1 VSRYRSYGKLDDP
14 FTSEGD
20 TFFLRMNAR
29 LRPNQLKP
37 GEVALSK
44 NGRMN
49 KDGTWQTRKGLSTL
63 FGSITS
69 GENAIRLPYRITTAQ
84 RLGGVVTATLNA
96 TPSLSFVPG
105 DDITIADLGFTTDS
119 PNGTFP
125 LESVN
130 FTTNQITYISS
141 SFVKH
146 NGVFYKCL
154 QDNTSSSSNEPGTT
168 GGSSFWSTSTNAS
181 NASAWSASS
190 VSYNGPGVDET
201 LPVTVD
207 TPASPS
213 GNPSVASTGTSIS
226 TTLKFQGGDPNDSD
240 NYSFTLNDNGVNEVF
255 GSAVFSDATSNN
267 DDYIFTATDTTCII
281 LRLKDSALFKC
292 RYEAGGESVDGPV
305 QMTQGLG
312 KMYIFRTNQT
322 TLEASPAVQRVGVT
336 SASQS
341 GQTITVNA
349 TAHGRSVNDYVTLT
363 GLGAYTN
370 DPNDCYQV
378 VTESTNSFTV
388 TMATS
393 QTATFNVSGAQV
405 EYFSDFSKVANGT
418 YTAPLY
424 LTDTTTVAQDGVVTM
439 DINSHGLS
447 AGDDLTIQSGTSPFD
462 LFANQK
468 VRVTGAPT
476 VNQFTFNLDV
486 ANVSLGDSKT
496 LTVNKPL
503 AVGKGYIHQPAAPWG
518 IVHERRLWMP
528 YWYTSATTP
537 ADREIRDEI
546 VASDI
551 MDFDTVDVI
560 GNQFRPSAGQ
570 SDYLVQLT
578 PFTKDSL
585 VVFNRK
591 SIHLMSG
598 ISGSLADVSTNV
610 VTTEI
615 GCSARKSVVQVANQ
629 IMFLSDQGI
638 YSVEFLDAYNLRGTG
653 TPISE
658 TIQPFIERINQDYVH
673 LSCGVYF
680 DNKYWIA
687 LPLNSESGALAS
699 KLNTIIVYSFL
710 NGGFESIDTVNST
723 EFAIRELIVG
733 KEGSQNA
740 LYLTTEE
747 GGVHKVDGFEGGD
760 VVSMTAGQAIPA
772 TIPIVS
778 QVTTRQYDAESLDR
792 KKFSRAE
799 FHIKS
804 GSETVTDGDITFI
817 TEDPDS
823 TSSATSISSLIGSTL
838 PANEDSSLRM
848 RVNKRGFGIQADF
861 KPNTGRPFLR
871 AVKVDA
877 QITDRAT
884 TSIS

>member
-1 VSRYRSYGKLDDP
+1 MSRYRSYGKLDDP
-14 FTSEGD
+14 FTTEGD

-69 GENAIRLPYRITTAQ
+69 GLNAIRLPFIIASAQ
-84 RLGGVVTATLNA
+84 RQSNVVTLVLNA
-96 TPSLSFVPG
+96 TPSLSFIPG
-105 DDITIADLGFTTDS
+105 ESFHIDDLDASVD
-119 PNGTFP
+119 GTQT
-125 LESVN
+125 LSTVN
-130 FTTNQITYISS
+130 FTTKTLTFANSGSNAVFI
-141 SFVKH
+141 VK
-146 NGVFYKCL
+146 GEDVG
-154 QDNTSSSSNEPGTT
+154 NTS
-168 GGSSFWSTSTNAS
+168 
-181 NASAWSASS
+181 
-190 VSYNGPGVDET
+190 VV
-201 LPVTVD
+201 
-207 TPASPS
+207 
-213 GNPSVASTGTSIS
+213 STGTAIG
-226 TTLKFQGGDPNDSD
+226 TTLN
-240 NYSFTLNDNGVNEVF
+240 FTLNDNGVNQVF

-312 KMYIFRTNQT
+312 KMFIFRTNQT
-322 TLEASPAVQRVGVT
+322 TLEATPAVQRVGIT
-336 SASQS
+336 SATQS
-341 GQTITVNA
+341 GQTITVNTS
-349 TAHGRSVNDYVTLT
+349 TAHGRSVNDYITLT

-370 DPNDCYQV
+370 DPNGCYQV

-393 QTATFNVSGAQV
+393 QTATFNVSGARV
-405 EYFSDFSKVANGT
+405 EYFLDFSKVANGD
-418 YTAPLY
+418 YTAPVY

-439 DINSHGLS
+439 DVTSHGLS
-447 AGDDLTIQSGTSPFD
+447 AGDELTIQSGTAPFD
-462 LFANQK
+462 TFANQK

-476 VNQFTFNLDV
+476 VNQFTFNLEVENV
-486 ANVSLGDSKT
+486 ASSDSKT

-503 AVGKGYIHQPAAPWG
+503 AVGKGFIHQPAAPWG
-518 IVHERRLWMP
+518 IVHERRLWLP

-537 ADREIRDEI
+537 TDRGIRDEI

-551 MDFDTVDVI
+551 MDFDTIDVI

-591 SIHLMSG
+591 SIHLMTG

-638 YSVEFLDAYNLRGTG
+638 YSVEFLDEYNLRGTG

-658 TIQPFIERINQDYVH
+658 TIQPFIDRINQDYVH
-673 LSCGVYF
+673 LSSAVYF

-687 LPLNSESGALAS
+687 LPLDTVAGAGNAS

-710 NGGFESIDTVNST
+710 NGGFESIDTVNSE

-760 VVSMTAGQAIPA
+760 VVSMTAGQALA
-772 TIPIVS
+772 ETIPIVS
-778 QVTTRQYDAESLDR
+778 QVTTRQYDADSLDR

-817 TEDPDS
+817 SEDPDS
-823 TSSATSISSLIGSTL
+823 TSTATSISTLIGSTL
-838 PANEDSSLRM
+838 PADEDSSLRL
-848 RVNKRGFGIQADF
+848 RVNKQGFGIQADF
-861 KPNTGRPFLR
+861 KPSSGRPFLR
-871 AVKVDA
+871 AVRVDA
-877 QITDRAT
+877 QITDRST

>member
-1 VSRYRSYGKLDDP
+1 MSRYRSYGKLDDP

-69 GENAIRLPYRITTAQ
+69 GTNAIRLPYIILSAQ
-84 RLGGVVTATLNA
+84 RQSNVVTLILST
-96 TPSLSFVPG
+96 TPSLSFIPG
-105 DDITIADLGFTTDS
+105 EDFHIDDLDASVD
-119 PNGTFP
+119 GTRT
-125 LESVN
+125 LASVN
-130 FTTNQITYISS
+130 FTTKTLTFANSGADTTFTIKGEN
-141 SFVKH
+141 V
-146 NGVFYKCL
+146 G
-154 QDNTSSSSNEPGTT
+154 NTSVVASGTAIGTT
-168 GGSSFWSTSTNAS
+168 LN
-181 NASAWSASS
+181 
-190 VSYNGPGVDET
+190 
-201 LPVTVD
+201 
-207 TPASPS
+207 
-213 GNPSVASTGTSIS
+213 
-226 TTLKFQGGDPNDSD
+226 
-240 NYSFTLNDNGVNEVF
+240 FTLNDNGVNEVF

-312 KMYIFRTNQT
+312 KMYIFRTRQT
-322 TLEASPAVQRVGVT
+322 TLEASPAVQRVGIT

-349 TAHGRSVNDYVTLT
+349 TAHGRSANDYITLT
-363 GLGAYTN
+363 GLGNWTN
-370 DPNDCYQV
+370 NPNDCYQV
-378 VTESTNSFTV
+378 ATASTNQFTV

-393 QTATFNVSGAQV
+393 QNTTFNVSGAQV
-405 EYFSDFSKVANGT
+405 EYFLDFSKVANGT

-439 DINSHGLS
+439 DITSHGLS

-462 LFANQK
+462 LFADQK

-476 VNQFTFNLDV
+476 VNQFTFNLEV
-486 ANVSLGDSKT
+486 ANVSIGQSKT
-496 LTVNKPL
+496 LTVNRPL

-528 YWYTSATTP
+528 YWYTSDVNPT
-537 ADREIRDEI
+537 DRGIRDEI
-546 VASDI
+546 VSSDI

-638 YSVEFLDAYNLRGTG
+638 YSVEFLDNYNLRGTG
-653 TPISE
+653 MPISE
-658 TIQPFIERINQDYVH
+658 TIQPFIDRINQDYVH
-673 LSCGVYF
+673 LSCAVYF

-687 LPLNSESGALAS
+687 LPLDIVPGSGDAT

-723 EFAIRELIVG
+723 EFAIRELIVAR
-733 KEGSQNA
+733 EGSQNA

-747 GGVHKVDGFEGGD
+747 GGIHKVDGADGGD
-760 VVSMTAGQAIPA
+760 VVSMTAGQAAPE
-772 TIPIVS
+772 TIAVVS
-778 QVTTRQYDAESLDR
+778 QCTTRQYDADTADR
-792 KKFSRAE
+792 KMFSRSE
-799 FHIKS
+799 LHIKS
-804 GSETVTDGDITFI
+804 SDEGLSDGDISFI

-823 TSSATSISSLIGSTL
+823 TSTATSISTLLGSTL
-838 PANEDSSLRM
+838 PASEDSSIRLGVR
-848 RVNKRGFGIQADF
+848 KRGFGIQTDF
-861 KPNTGRPFLR
+861 KPTAGRPFLR
-871 AVKVDA
+871 AVKIDA
-877 QITDRAT
+877 RVTDRST

>member
-1 VSRYRSYGKLDDP
+1 MSRYRSYGKLDDP

-69 GENAIRLPYRITTAQ
+69 GTNAIRLPYIILSAQ
-84 RLGGVVTATLNA
+84 RQSNVVTLILST
-96 TPSLSFVPG
+96 TPSLSFIPSEDFHI
-105 DDITIADLGFTTDS
+105 DDLDASVD
-119 PNGTFP
+119 GTQT
-125 LESVN
+125 LASVN
-130 FTTNQITYISS
+130 FTTKTLTFANSGADTT
-141 SFVKH
+141 FTVK
-146 NGVFYKCL
+146 GESVG
-154 QDNTSSSSNEPGTT
+154 NTSVVASGTAIGTT
-168 GGSSFWSTSTNAS
+168 L
-181 NASAWSASS
+181 
-190 VSYNGPGVDET
+190 D
-201 LPVTVD
+201 
-207 TPASPS
+207 
-213 GNPSVASTGTSIS
+213 
-226 TTLKFQGGDPNDSD
+226 
-240 NYSFTLNDNGVNEVF
+240 FTLNDNGVNEVF

-322 TLEASPAVQRVGVT
+322 TLEASPEVQRVDIS

-349 TAHGRSVNDYVTLT
+349 TAHGRSANDYVTLT
-363 GLGAYTN
+363 GLGNWTN
-370 DPNDCYQV
+370 NPNDCYQV
-378 VTESTNSFTV
+378 TTASTNQFTV

-393 QTATFNVSGAQV
+393 QNTTFNVSGAQV
-405 EYFSDFSKVANGT
+405 EFFLDFSKVANGT
-418 YTAPLY
+418 YTAPVY

-462 LFANQK
+462 LFTNQKTRVSNVPNANQF
-468 VRVTGAPT
+468 
-476 VNQFTFNLDV
+476 QFNLEV
-486 ANVSLGDSKT
+486 ANVSIGQSKT

-528 YWYTSATTP
+528 YWYTSETNPT
-537 ADREIRDEI
+537 DRGIRDEI

-658 TIQPFIERINQDYVH
+658 TIQPFIDRINQDYVH

-680 DNKYWIA
+680 DNRYWLA
-687 LPLNSESGALAS
+687 LPLDIVPGSGDAT

-723 EFAIRELIVG
+723 EFAIRELIVAR
-733 KEGSQNA
+733 EGSQNA

-747 GGVHKVDGFEGGD
+747 GGIHKVDGADGGD
-760 VVSMTAGQAIPA
+760 VVSMSAGQAVPE
-772 TIPIVS
+772 TIDVVS
-778 QVTTRQYDAESLDR
+778 QCTTRQYDADTADR
-792 KKFSRAE
+792 KMFSRSE
-799 FHIKS
+799 LHIKS
-804 GSETVTDGDITFI
+804 SDQGLSDGDISFI

-823 TSSATSISSLIGSTL
+823 TSSATSISTLLGSTL
-838 PANEDSSLRM
+838 PASEDSSIRLGVR
-848 RVNKRGFGIQADF
+848 KRGFGIQTDF
-861 KPNTGRPFLR
+861 KPTVGRPFLR
-871 AVKVDA
+871 AVKIDA
-877 QITDRAT
+877 RVTDRST

>member
-1 VSRYRSYGKLDDP
+1 MSRYRSYGKLDDP
-14 FTSEGD
+14 FVTEGD

-69 GENAIRLPYRITTAQ
+69 GQNSIRLPYIILSAQ
-84 RLGGVVTATLNA
+84 RQSNVVTVVLST
-96 TPSLSFVPG
+96 TPSLSFIPG
-105 DDITIADLGFTTDS
+105 DSFHIDDLDTSVD
-119 PNGTFP
+119 GTQT
-125 LESVN
+125 LASVN
-130 FTTNQITYISS
+130 FTTKTLTFANSGSDTTFTIKGEN
-141 SFVKH
+141 V
-146 NGVFYKCL
+146 G
-154 QDNTSSSSNEPGTT
+154 NTSVVSAGT
-168 GGSSFWSTSTNAS
+168 A
-181 NASAWSASS
+181 
-190 VSYNGPGVDET
+190 
-201 LPVTVD
+201 
-207 TPASPS
+207 
-213 GNPSVASTGTSIS
+213 IS
-226 TTLKFQGGDPNDSD
+226 TTLN
-240 NYSFTLNDNGVNEVF
+240 FTLDDNGVNEVF
-255 GSAVFSDATSNN
+255 GSAVFSDSTSNN

-281 LRLKDSALFKC
+281 LRLKDSALFKS
-292 RYEAGGESVDGPV
+292 RYVAGGESVDGPV

-322 TLEASPAVQRVGVT
+322 TLEATPQVQRVGIT

-349 TAHGRSVNDYVTLT
+349 TAHGRFANDYVTLT
-363 GLGAYTN
+363 GLGNWTN
-370 DPNDCYQV
+370 NPNDCYQIE
-378 VTESTNSFTV
+378 TASTNQFTV
-388 TMATS
+388 KMTTS
-393 QTATFNVSGAQV
+393 QTTTFNVSGAQV
-405 EYFSDFSKVANGT
+405 EYFLDFSKVPNGT

-424 LTDTTTVAQDGVVTM
+424 LTDTTAVAQDGVVTM
-439 DINSHGLS
+439 DITSHGLS
-447 AGDDLTIQSGTSPFD
+447 AGDNLTIQSGTSPFD
-462 LFANQK
+462 LFADQK

-476 VNQFTFNLDV
+476 ANQFTFNLEV
-486 ANVSLGDSKT
+486 ANVSVGQSKT

-503 AVGKGYIHQPAAPWG
+503 AVGKGFIHQPAAPWG

-528 YWYTSATTP
+528 YWYTSATNPT
-537 ADREIRDEI
+537 DRGIRDEI

-615 GCSARKSVVQVANQ
+615 GCSARKTVVQVANQ
-629 IMFLSDQGI
+629 IFFLSDQGI
-638 YSVEFLDAYNLRGTG
+638 YAVQFLDEYNLRGTG

-658 TIQPFIERINQDYVH
+658 TIQPFIDRINQDYVH
-673 LSCGVYF
+673 LSCAVYF
-680 DNKYWIA
+680 DNRLWMA
-687 LPLNSESGALAS
+687 VPLDTAPGAGNAT
-699 KLNTIIVYSFL
+699 KLNTILIYSL
-710 NGGFESIDTVNST
+710 INGGFESIDTVNST
-723 EFAIRELIVG
+723 EFAIRELIVAR
-733 KEGSQNA
+733 EGSQNA

-747 GGVHKVDGFEGGD
+747 GGIHKVDGADGGD
-760 VVSMTAGQAIPA
+760 VVSLTAGQAVPE
-772 TIPIVS
+772 TIAVVS
-778 QVTTRQYDAESLDR
+778 QCTTRQYDADTADR
-792 KKFSRAE
+792 KMFARSE
-799 FHIKS
+799 LHIKS
-804 GSETVTDGDITFI
+804 SDEGLSDGDISFI

-823 TSSATSISSLIGSTL
+823 TTSATSISTLLGSTL
-838 PANEDSSLRM
+838 PASEDSSIRLGVR
-848 RVNKRGFGIQADF
+848 KRGFGIQTDF
-861 KPNTGRPFLR
+861 KPTAGRPFLR
-871 AVKVDA
+871 AVKIDA
-877 QITDRAT
+877 RVTDRST

>member
-1 VSRYRSYGKLDDP
+1 MSRYRSYGKLDDP

-69 GENAIRLPYRITTAQ
+69 GTNAIRLPWIVLSAQ
-84 RLGGVVTATLNA
+84 RQSNVVTLVLNA
-96 TPSLSFVPG
+96 TPSLSFIPG
-105 DDITIADLGFTTDS
+105 DDFHIDDLDAS
-119 PNGTFP
+119 VDGTQT
-125 LESVN
+125 LASVN
-130 FTTNQITYISS
+130 FTTKTLTFANSGTNTT
-141 SFVKH
+141 FTVKGE
-146 NGVFYKCL
+146 NVG
-154 QDNTSSSSNEPGTT
+154 NTSVVASGTAIGTT
-168 GGSSFWSTSTNAS
+168 LN
-181 NASAWSASS
+181 
-190 VSYNGPGVDET
+190 
-201 LPVTVD
+201 
-207 TPASPS
+207 
-213 GNPSVASTGTSIS
+213 
-226 TTLKFQGGDPNDSD
+226 
-240 NYSFTLNDNGVNEVF
+240 FTLNDNGVNEVF

-305 QMTQGLG
+305 QLTQGLG
-312 KMYIFRTNQT
+312 KMYIFRTRQT
-322 TLEASPAVQRVGVT
+322 TLEASPEVQRVDIT
-336 SASQS
+336 SATQS

-349 TAHGRSVNDYVTLT
+349 TAHGRVANDYVTLT
-363 GLGAYTN
+363 GLGNWTN
-370 DPNDCYQV
+370 NPNDCYQV
-378 VTESTNSFTV
+378 ATASTNQFTV

-393 QTATFNVSGAQV
+393 QTTTFNVSGAQV
-405 EYFSDFSKVANGT
+405 EFFLDFSRVANGT
-418 YTAPLY
+418 YTAPVY

-462 LFANQK
+462 LFTNQK

-476 VNQFTFNLDV
+476 ANQFTFNLEV
-486 ANVSLGDSKT
+486 ANVSIGQAKT

-528 YWYTSATTP
+528 YWYTSDVDPT
-537 ADREIRDEI
+537 DRGIRDEI

-591 SIHLMSG
+591 SIHLMTG

-658 TIQPFIERINQDYVH
+658 TIQPFIDRINQDYVH

-680 DNKYWIA
+680 DNRYWLA
-687 LPLNSESGALAS
+687 LPLDIVPGSGDAT

-747 GGVHKVDGFEGGD
+747 GGIHKVDGADGGD
-760 VVSMTAGQAIPA
+760 VVSMAAGQAVPE
-772 TIPIVS
+772 TIAVVS
-778 QVTTRQYDAESLDR
+778 QCTTRQYDADTADR
-792 KKFSRAE
+792 KMFARSE
-799 FHIKS
+799 LHIKS
-804 GSETVTDGDITFI
+804 SDDGLSDGDISFI

-823 TSSATSISSLIGSTL
+823 TSTATSISTLLGSTL
-838 PANEDSSLRM
+838 PANEDSSIRLGVR
-848 RVNKRGFGIQADF
+848 KRGFGIQTDF
-861 KPNTGRPFLR
+861 KPTAGRPFLR
-871 AVKVDA
+871 AVKIDA
-877 QITDRAT
+877 RITDRST

>member
-1 VSRYRSYGKLDDP
+1 MSRYRSYGKLDDP
-14 FTSEGD
+14 FVTEGD

-69 GENAIRLPYRITTAQ
+69 GTNAIRLPYIILSAQ
-84 RLGGVVTATLNA
+84 RQSNVVTLILST
-96 TPSLSFVPG
+96 TPSLSFIPG
-105 DDITIADLGFTTDS
+105 EDFHIDDLDASVD
-119 PNGTFP
+119 GTRT
-125 LESVN
+125 LASVN
-130 FTTNQITYISS
+130 FTTKTLTFANSGADTTFTI
-141 SFVKH
+141 
-146 NGVFYKCL
+146 NGENVG
-154 QDNTSSSSNEPGTT
+154 NTS
-168 GGSSFWSTSTNAS
+168 
-181 NASAWSASS
+181 
-190 VSYNGPGVDET
+190 VV
-201 LPVTVD
+201 
-207 TPASPS
+207 
-213 GNPSVASTGTSIS
+213 STGTSIG
-226 TTLKFQGGDPNDSD
+226 TTLN
-240 NYSFTLNDNGVNEVF
+240 FTLNDNGVNEVF

-312 KMYIFRTNQT
+312 KMYIFRTRQT
-322 TLEASPAVQRVGVT
+322 TLEASPEVQRVDIT

-349 TAHGRSVNDYVTLT
+349 TAHGRSANDYVTLT
-363 GLGAYTN
+363 GLGNWTN
-370 DPNDCYQV
+370 NPNDCYQIE
-378 VTESTNSFTV
+378 TASTNQFTV
-388 TMATS
+388 KMATS
-393 QTATFNVSGAQV
+393 QTTTFNVSGAQV
-405 EYFSDFSKVANGT
+405 EFFLDFTKVANGT
-418 YTAPLY
+418 YTAPVY
-424 LTDTTTVAQDGVVTM
+424 LTDTAAVAQDGVVTM
-439 DINSHGLS
+439 DITSHGLS

-462 LFANQK
+462 LFADQK

-476 VNQFTFNLDV
+476 ANQFTFNLEV

-518 IVHERRLWMP
+518 VVHERRLWMP
-528 YWYTSATTP
+528 YWYTSETNPT
-537 ADREIRDEI
+537 DRGIRDEI

-638 YSVEFLDAYNLRGTG
+638 YSVEFLDEYNLRGTG

-658 TIQPFIERINQDYVH
+658 TIQPFIDRINQDYVH
-673 LSCGVYF
+673 LSCAVYF

-687 LPLNSESGALAS
+687 LPLDIVPGSGDAT

-747 GGVHKVDGFEGGD
+747 GGIHKVDGADGGD
-760 VVSMTAGQAIPA
+760 VVSMTAGQAVPE
-772 TIPIVS
+772 TIAVVS
-778 QVTTRQYDAESLDR
+778 QCTTRQYDADTADR
-792 KKFSRAE
+792 KMFARSE
-799 FHIKS
+799 LHIKS
-804 GSETVTDGDITFI
+804 SESGLSDGDISFI

-823 TSSATSISSLIGSTL
+823 TTSATSISSLIGSTL
-838 PANEDSSLRM
+838 PADEDSSIRLGVR
-848 RVNKRGFGIQADF
+848 KRGFGIQTDF
-861 KPNTGRPFLR
+861 KPTAGRPFLR
-871 AVKVDA
+871 AVKIDA
-877 QITDRAT
+877 RVTDRST

>member
-14 FTSEGD
+14 FVTEGD

-69 GENAIRLPYRITTAQ
+69 GINAIRLPYIILSAQ
-84 RLGGVVTATLNA
+84 RQSNVVTLVLNA
-96 TPSLSFVPG
+96 TPSLSFIPG
-105 DDITIADLGFTTDS
+105 DSFHIDDLDTTV
-119 PNGTFP
+119 NGTQT
-125 LESVN
+125 LASVN
-130 FTTNQITYISS
+130 FTTKTLTFSNTGSDTT
-141 SFVKH
+141 FTV
-146 NGVFYKCL
+146 NGENVG
-154 QDNTSSSSNEPGTT
+154 NTSVV
-168 GGSSFWSTSTNAS
+168 
-181 NASAWSASS
+181 SA
-190 VSYNGPGVDET
+190 
-201 LPVTVD
+201 
-207 TPASPS
+207 
-213 GNPSVASTGTSIS
+213 GTSIG
-226 TTLKFQGGDPNDSD
+226 TTLN
-240 NYSFTLNDNGVNEVF
+240 FTLNDNGVNEVF

-305 QMTQGLG
+305 QMIQGLG

-322 TLEASPAVQRVGVT
+322 TLEASPAVQRVGIA
-336 SASQS
+336 SATQS
-341 GQTITVNA
+341 GQTITVNTS
-349 TAHGRSVNDYVTLT
+349 TAHGRSVNDYITLT

-370 DPNDCYQV
+370 DPNDCYQIATV
-378 VTESTNSFTV
+378 STNSFTV

-405 EYFSDFSKVANGT
+405 EYFSDFSKVPNGT
-418 YTAPLY
+418 YTAPVY

-486 ANVSLGDSKT
+486 ANVSIGQSKT

-528 YWYTSATTP
+528 FWYTSGSTP
-537 ADREIRDEI
+537 TDRGIRDEI

-591 SIHLMSG
+591 SIHLMTG

-615 GCSARKSVVQVANQ
+615 GCSARKSVIQVANQ

-638 YSVEFLDAYNLRGTG
+638 FSVEFLDEYNLRGTG

-658 TIQPFIERINQDYVH
+658 TIQPFIDRINQDYVH

-680 DNKYWIA
+680 DNRYWLA

-723 EFAIRELIVG
+723 EFAIRELIVAR
-733 KEGSQNA
+733 EGAQNA

-760 VVSMTAGQAIPA
+760 VVSMTAGQAVPE
-772 TIPIVS
+772 TIAVVS
-778 QVTTRQYDAESLDR
+778 QCTTRQYDADTADR
-792 KKFSRAE
+792 KMFARSE
-799 FHIKS
+799 LHIKS
-804 GSETVTDGDITFI
+804 SDEGLSDGDISFI
-817 TEDPDS
+817 TEDPDT
-823 TSSATSISSLIGSTL
+823 TSSATSISTLLGSTL
-838 PANEDSSLRM
+838 PASEDSSIRLGVR
-848 RVNKRGFGIQADF
+848 KRGFGIQTDF
-861 KPNTGRPFLR
+861 KPTAGRPFLR
-871 AVKVDA
+871 AVKIDA
-877 QITDRAT
+877 RVTDRST

>member
-1 VSRYRSYGKLDDP
+1 MV
-14 FTSEGD
+14 
-20 TFFLRMNAR
+20 
-29 LRPNQLKP
+29 
-37 GEVALSK
+37 
-44 NGRMN
+44 
-49 KDGTWQTRKGLSTL
+49 TL
-63 FGSITS
+63 
-69 GENAIRLPYRITTAQ
+69 
-84 RLGGVVTATLNA
+84 VLNA
-96 TPSLSFVPG
+96 TPSLSFIPG
-105 DDITIADLGFTTDS
+105 DDFHIDDLDAS
-119 PNGTFP
+119 VDGTQT
-125 LESVN
+125 LASVN
-130 FTTNQITYISS
+130 FTTKTLTFANSGSNTT
-141 SFVKH
+141 FTVKGE
-146 NGVFYKCL
+146 NVG
-154 QDNTSSSSNEPGTT
+154 NTSVVASGTAIGTT
-168 GGSSFWSTSTNAS
+168 L
-181 NASAWSASS
+181 
-190 VSYNGPGVDET
+190 D
-201 LPVTVD
+201 
-207 TPASPS
+207 
-213 GNPSVASTGTSIS
+213 
-226 TTLKFQGGDPNDSD
+226 
-240 NYSFTLNDNGVNEVF
+240 FTLNDNGVNEVF

-305 QMTQGLG
+305 QLTQGLG
-312 KMYIFRTNQT
+312 KMYIFRTRQT
-322 TLEASPAVQRVGVT
+322 TLEASPAVQRVGIT
-336 SASQS
+336 SATQS
-341 GQTITVNA
+341 GQTITVNTS
-349 TAHGRSVNDYVTLT
+349 TAHGRSVNDYITLT

-405 EYFSDFSKVANGT
+405 EYFLDFSKVANGT

-462 LFANQK
+462 LFADQK

-476 VNQFTFNLDV
+476 VNQFTFNLEV
-486 ANVSLGDSKT
+486 ANVSIGQSKT
-496 LTVNKPL
+496 LTVNRPL

-528 YWYTSATTP
+528 YWYTSGSTP

-551 MDFDTVDVI
+551 MDFDTIDVI

-591 SIHLMSG
+591 SIHLMTG

-629 IMFLSDQGI
+629 IMFLSDQGL
-638 YSVEFLDAYNLRGTG
+638 YAVEFLDEYNLRGTG

-658 TIQPFIERINQDYVH
+658 TIQPFIDRINQDYVH
-673 LSCGVYF
+673 LSSAVYF

-687 LPLNSESGALAS
+687 LPLDTVAGAGNAS

-710 NGGFESIDTVNST
+710 NGGFESIDTVNSVD
-723 EFAIRELIVG
+723 FAIRELIVG
-733 KEGSQNA
+733 KEGAQNA

-760 VVSMTAGQAIPA
+760 VVSMTAGQALA
-772 TIPIVS
+772 ETIPIVS

-823 TSSATSISSLIGSTL
+823 TSTATSISSLIGSTL
-838 PANEDSSLRM
+838 PADEDSSLRM

-861 KPNTGRPFLR
+861 KPSSGRPFLR

-877 QITDRAT
+877 QITSRAT

>member
-69 GENAIRLPYRITTAQ
+69 GENAIRLPWIVLSAQ
-84 RLGGVVTATLNA
+84 RQSNVVTLILNA
-96 TPSLSFVPG
+96 TPSLSFIPG
-105 DDITIADLGFTTDS
+105 DDFHVDDLDAS
-119 PNGTFP
+119 VDGTQT
-125 LESVN
+125 LASVN
-130 FTTNQITYISS
+130 FTTKTLTFANSGADTT
-141 SFVKH
+141 FTVK
-146 NGVFYKCL
+146 GESVG
-154 QDNTSSSSNEPGTT
+154 NTS
-168 GGSSFWSTSTNAS
+168 
-181 NASAWSASS
+181 
-190 VSYNGPGVDET
+190 V
-201 LPVTVD
+201 
-207 TPASPS
+207 
-213 GNPSVASTGTSIS
+213 VASGTSIG
-226 TTLKFQGGDPNDSD
+226 TTLN
-240 NYSFTLNDNGVNEVF
+240 FTLNDNGVNEVF

-322 TLEASPAVQRVGVT
+322 TLEASPAVQRVGIT

-349 TAHGRSVNDYVTLT
+349 TAHGRSVNDYITLT

-370 DPNDCYQV
+370 DPNGCYQV
-378 VTESTNSFTV
+378 TTASTNQFTV

-393 QTATFNVSGAQV
+393 QNTTFNVSGAQV

-462 LFANQK
+462 LFADQK

-476 VNQFTFNLDV
+476 VNQFTFNLEV
-486 ANVSLGDSKT
+486 ANVSIGQSKT

-528 YWYTSATTP
+528 YWYTSDTTP

-591 SIHLMSG
+591 SIHLMTG

-615 GCSARKSVVQVANQ
+615 GCSARKSVIQVANQ

-638 YSVEFLDAYNLRGTG
+638 FSVEFLDEYNLRGTG

-658 TIQPFIERINQDYVH
+658 TIQPFIDRINQDYVH

-680 DNKYWIA
+680 DNKYWLA

-772 TIPIVS
+772 TIPVVS

-823 TSSATSISSLIGSTL
+823 TSTATSISSLIGSTL
-838 PANEDSSLRM
+838 PADEDSSLRM

-884 TSIS
+884 TSIL

>member
-84 RLGGVVTATLNA
+84 RLGGVVAATLNA

-146 NGVFYKCL
+146 NGLFYKCL
-154 QDNTSSSSNEPGTT
+154 QDNTSSSSNEPGTA
-168 GGSSFWSTSTNAS
+168 GGSSFWSTSTNAN

-226 TTLKFQGGDPNDSD
+226 TTLN
-240 NYSFTLNDNGVNEVF
+240 FTLNDNGVNEVF

-267 DDYIFTATDTTCII
+267 DDYIFTATDTTCIV
-281 LRLKDSALFKC
+281 LRLKDQALFKC

-305 QMTQGLG
+305 GMVQGLG
-312 KMYIFRTNQT
+312 KMYIFRTRQT
-322 TLEASPAVQRVGVT
+322 TLESTPSVQQIAVS

-341 GQTITVNA
+341 GQTITVN
-349 TAHGRSVNDYVTLT
+349 TSSDHFRLVDDYVTLT
-363 GLGAYTN
+363 GFGNWTD

-378 VTESTNSFTV
+378 VSIPTSTQLTV

-393 QTATFNVSGAQV
+393 QTKTFNVSGARV
-405 EYFSDFSKVANGT
+405 EYFLDFSKVANGT

-439 DINSHGLS
+439 DITSHGLS
-447 AGDDLTIQSGTSPFD
+447 AGDDLTIQSGISPFD
-462 LFANQK
+462 LFADQK

-476 VNQFTFNLDV
+476 VNQFTFNLEV
-486 ANVSLGDSKT
+486 ANVSIGQSKT

-518 IVHERRLWMP
+518 VVHERRLWMP
-528 YWYTSATTP
+528 YWYTSDTTP
-537 ADREIRDEI
+537 ADRGIRDEI

-629 IMFLSDQGI
+629 IIFLSDQGI
-638 YSVEFLDAYNLRGTG
+638 YSVEFLDEYNLRGTG

-658 TIQPFIERINQDYVH
+658 TIQPFIDRINQDYVH

-680 DNKYWIA
+680 DNRYWLA
-687 LPLNSESGALAS
+687 LPLDIVPGSGDAT

-723 EFAIRELIVG
+723 EFAIRELIVAR
-733 KEGSQNA
+733 EGSQNA

-747 GGVHKVDGFEGGD
+747 GGIHKVDGADGGD
-760 VVSMTAGQAIPA
+760 VVSMTAGQAVPE
-772 TIPIVS
+772 TIAVVS
-778 QVTTRQYDAESLDR
+778 QCTTRQYDADTADR
-792 KKFSRAE
+792 KMFARSE
-799 FHIKS
+799 LHIKS
-804 GSETVTDGDITFI
+804 SDQGLSDGDISFI

-823 TSSATSISSLIGSTL
+823 TTSATSISTLLGSTL
-838 PANEDSSLRM
+838 PASEDSSIRLGVR
-848 RVNKRGFGIQADF
+848 KRGFGIQTDF
-861 KPNTGRPFLR
+861 KPTAGRPFLR
-871 AVKVDA
+871 AVKIDA
-877 QITDRAT
+877 RVADRST

>member
-1 VSRYRSYGKLDDP
+1 MSRYRSYGQLDDP
-14 FTSEGD
+14 FVTEGD

-69 GENAIRLPYRITTAQ
+69 GVNAIRLPYIITTAQ
-84 RLGGVVTATLNA
+84 RQSGVVTLTLNS

-125 LESVN
+125 LASVN
-130 FTTNQITYISS
+130 FTTKQVTYISS

-154 QDNTSSSSNEPGTT
+154 QDNTSSASNEPGTA
-168 GGSSFWSTSTNAS
+168 GGSSFWSSSTNAS

-213 GNPSVASTGTSIS
+213 GNPSVVSAGTSIG
-226 TTLKFQGGDPNDSD
+226 TTLN
-240 NYSFTLNDNGVNEVF
+240 FTLNDNGVNEVF

-322 TLEASPAVQRVGVT
+322 TLEASPAVQRVGIA

-341 GQTITVNA
+341 GQTITVNTSA
-349 TAHGRSVNDYVTLT
+349 NHNRVVGDFITLT
-363 GLGAYTN
+363 GLGAFTEN
-370 DPNDCYQV
+370 PNACYQV
-378 VTESTNSFTV
+378 VTKPSNTQFTV

-405 EYFSDFSKVANGT
+405 EYFLDFSKVANGT
-418 YTAPLY
+418 YTSPVY

-462 LFANQK
+462 LFADQK

-476 VNQFTFNLDV
+476 ANQFTFNLEV

-503 AVGKGYIHQPAAPWG
+503 AVGKGFIHQPAAPWG

-528 YWYTSATTP
+528 YWYTSGSTP
-537 ADREIRDEI
+537 ADRGIRDEI

-591 SIHLMSG
+591 SIHLMTG

-629 IMFLSDQGI
+629 IMFLSDQGLYAVTFI
-638 YSVEFLDAYNLRGTG
+638 DEYNLRGTG
-653 TPISE
+653 MPISE
-658 TIQPFIERINQDYVH
+658 TIQPFIDRINQDYVH
-673 LSCGVYF
+673 LSCAVYF
-680 DNKYWIA
+680 DNRYWLA

-760 VVSMTAGQAIPA
+760 VVSLTAGQAIPA
-772 TIPIVS
+772 TIPVVS
-778 QVTTRQYDAESLDR
+778 QITTRQYDADSLDR

-817 TEDPDS
+817 TEEPDS
-823 TSSATSISSLIGSTL
+823 TSTATSISSLIGSTL
-838 PANEDSSLRM
+838 PADEDSSLRM

>member
-1 VSRYRSYGKLDDP
+1 MSRYRSYGQLDDP
-14 FTSEGD
+14 FVTEGD

-69 GENAIRLPYRITTAQ
+69 GVNAIRLPYIILSAQ
-84 RLGGVVTATLNA
+84 RQSNVVTLILST
-96 TPSLSFVPG
+96 TPSLSFIPG
-105 DDITIADLGFTTDS
+105 DDFHIDDLDAS
-119 PNGTFP
+119 VDGTRT
-125 LESVN
+125 LASVN
-130 FTTNQITYISS
+130 FTTKTLTFANSGADTVFTI
-141 SFVKH
+141 
-146 NGVFYKCL
+146 NGENVG
-154 QDNTSSSSNEPGTT
+154 NTSVV
-168 GGSSFWSTSTNAS
+168 
-181 NASAWSASS
+181 SA
-190 VSYNGPGVDET
+190 
-201 LPVTVD
+201 
-207 TPASPS
+207 
-213 GNPSVASTGTSIS
+213 GTSIG
-226 TTLKFQGGDPNDSD
+226 TTLN
-240 NYSFTLNDNGVNEVF
+240 FTLNDNGVNEVF
-255 GSAVFSDATSNN
+255 GSAVFSDASSNN

-322 TLEASPAVQRVGVT
+322 TLEASPAVQRVDIS

-341 GQTITVNA
+341 GQTITVNTSA
-349 TAHGRSVNDYVTLT
+349 DHNRVVGDFITLT
-363 GLGAYTN
+363 GLGAFTEN
-370 DPNDCYQV
+370 PNACYQV
-378 VTESTNSFTV
+378 VTKPSNTQFTV

-405 EYFSDFSKVANGT
+405 EYFLDFSKVANGT
-418 YTAPLY
+418 YTSPVY

-462 LFANQK
+462 LFADQK

-476 VNQFTFNLDV
+476 ANQFTFNLEV

-503 AVGKGYIHQPAAPWG
+503 AVGKGFIHQPAAPWG

-528 YWYTSATTP
+528 YWYTSDTTP
-537 ADREIRDEI
+537 TDRGIRDEI

-551 MDFDTVDVI
+551 MDFDTIDVI

-591 SIHLMSG
+591 SIHLMTG

-638 YSVEFLDAYNLRGTG
+638 YSVEFLDEYNLRGTG

-658 TIQPFIERINQDYVH
+658 TIQPFIDRINQDYVH

-680 DNKYWIA
+680 DNRYWLA

-760 VVSMTAGQAIPA
+760 VVSLTAGQAIPA
-772 TIPIVS
+772 TIPVVS
-778 QVTTRQYDAESLDR
+778 QVTTRQYDADSLDR

-817 TEDPDS
+817 TEEPDS
-823 TSSATSISSLIGSTL
+823 TTTATSISSLIGSTL
-838 PANEDSSLRM
+838 PADEDSSLRM

>member
-1 VSRYRSYGKLDDP
+1 
-14 FTSEGD
+14 
-20 TFFLRMNAR
+20 MNAR

-69 GENAIRLPYRITTAQ
+69 GENAIRLPYIILSAQ
-84 RLGGVVTATLNA
+84 RQSNVVTLILST
-96 TPSLSFVPG
+96 TPSLSFIPG
-105 DDITIADLGFTTDS
+105 EDFHIDDLDASVD
-119 PNGTFP
+119 GTQT
-125 LESVN
+125 LASVN
-130 FTTNQITYISS
+130 FTTKTLTFANSGADTT
-141 SFVKH
+141 FTVK
-146 NGVFYKCL
+146 GESVG
-154 QDNTSSSSNEPGTT
+154 NTS
-168 GGSSFWSTSTNAS
+168 
-181 NASAWSASS
+181 
-190 VSYNGPGVDET
+190 V
-201 LPVTVD
+201 
-207 TPASPS
+207 
-213 GNPSVASTGTSIS
+213 VASGTSIG
-226 TTLKFQGGDPNDSD
+226 TTLN
-240 NYSFTLNDNGVNEVF
+240 FTLNDNGVNEVF

-312 KMYIFRTNQT
+312 KMYIFRTRQT
-322 TLEASPAVQRVGVT
+322 TLEASPEVQRVDIS

-349 TAHGRSVNDYVTLT
+349 TAHGRSANDYVTLT
-363 GLGAYTN
+363 GLGNWTN
-370 DPNDCYQV
+370 NPNDCYQV
-378 VTESTNSFTV
+378 ATASTNQFTV

-393 QTATFNVSGAQV
+393 QNTTFNVSGAQV
-405 EYFSDFSKVANGT
+405 EFFLDFTKVANGT

-462 LFANQK
+462 LFTNQKTRVSNVPNANQF
-468 VRVTGAPT
+468 
-476 VNQFTFNLDV
+476 QFNLEV
-486 ANVSLGDSKT
+486 ANVSIGQSKT

-528 YWYTSATTP
+528 YWYTSETNPT
-537 ADREIRDEI
+537 DRGIRDEI
-546 VASDI
+546 VSSDI

-658 TIQPFIERINQDYVH
+658 TIQPFIDRINQDYVH

-680 DNKYWIA
+680 DNRYWLA
-687 LPLNSESGALAS
+687 LPLDIVPGSGDAT

-747 GGVHKVDGFEGGD
+747 GGIHKVDGADGGD
-760 VVSMTAGQAIPA
+760 VVSMSAGQAVPE
-772 TIPIVS
+772 TIDVVS
-778 QVTTRQYDAESLDR
+778 QCTTRQYDADTADR
-792 KKFSRAE
+792 KMFSRSE
-799 FHIKS
+799 LHIKS
-804 GSETVTDGDITFI
+804 SDQGLSDGDISFI

-823 TSSATSISSLIGSTL
+823 TSSATSISTLLGSTL
-838 PANEDSSLRM
+838 PANEDSSIRLGVR
-848 RVNKRGFGIQADF
+848 KRGFGIQTDF
-861 KPNTGRPFLR
+861 KPTVGRPFLR
-871 AVKVDA
+871 AVKIDA
-877 QITDRAT
+877 RVTDRST

>member
-1 VSRYRSYGKLDDP
+1 
-14 FTSEGD
+14 
-20 TFFLRMNAR
+20 M
-29 LRPNQLKP
+29 
-37 GEVALSK
+37 
-44 NGRMN
+44 
-49 KDGTWQTRKGLSTL
+49 QT
-63 FGSITS
+63 TS
-69 GENAIRLPYRITTAQ
+69 GTNAIRLPYIILSAQ
-84 RLGGVVTATLNA
+84 RQSNVVTLILST
-96 TPSLSFVPG
+96 TPSLSFIPG
-105 DDITIADLGFTTDS
+105 ENFHIDDLDASVD
-119 PNGTFP
+119 GTRT
-125 LESVN
+125 LASVN
-130 FTTNQITYISS
+130 FTTKTLTFANSGADTTFTIKGEN
-141 SFVKH
+141 V
-146 NGVFYKCL
+146 G
-154 QDNTSSSSNEPGTT
+154 NTSVVSSGTAIGTT
-168 GGSSFWSTSTNAS
+168 LN
-181 NASAWSASS
+181 
-190 VSYNGPGVDET
+190 
-201 LPVTVD
+201 
-207 TPASPS
+207 
-213 GNPSVASTGTSIS
+213 
-226 TTLKFQGGDPNDSD
+226 
-240 NYSFTLNDNGVNEVF
+240 FTLNDNGVNEVF

-312 KMYIFRTNQT
+312 KMYIFRTRQT
-322 TLEASPAVQRVGVT
+322 TLEASPEVQRVDIS

-349 TAHGRSVNDYVTLT
+349 TAHGRSANDYVTLT
-363 GLGAYTN
+363 GLGNWTN
-370 DPNDCYQV
+370 NPNDCYQV
-378 VTESTNSFTV
+378 TTASTNQFTV

-393 QTATFNVSGAQV
+393 QNTTFNVSGAQV
-405 EYFSDFSKVANGT
+405 EYFLDFSRVANGA
-418 YTAPLY
+418 YTAPVY

-462 LFANQK
+462 LFTNQK

-476 VNQFTFNLDV
+476 VNQFTFNLEV
-486 ANVSLGDSKT
+486 ATVSIGQSKT

-528 YWYTSATTP
+528 YWYTSDVNPT
-537 ADREIRDEI
+537 DRGIRDEI
-546 VASDI
+546 VSSDI

-658 TIQPFIERINQDYVH
+658 TIQPFIDRINQDYVH

-680 DNKYWIA
+680 DNRYWLA
-687 LPLNSESGALAS
+687 LPLDIVPGSGDAT

-747 GGVHKVDGFEGGD
+747 GGIHKVDGADGGD
-760 VVSMTAGQAIPA
+760 VVSMSAGQAVPE
-772 TIPIVS
+772 TIDVVS
-778 QVTTRQYDAESLDR
+778 QCTTRQYDADTADR
-792 KKFSRAE
+792 KMFSRSE
-799 FHIKS
+799 LHIKS
-804 GSETVTDGDITFI
+804 SDDGLSDGDISFI

-838 PANEDSSLRM
+838 PASEDSSIRLGVR
-848 RVNKRGFGIQADF
+848 KRGFGIQTDF
-861 KPNTGRPFLR
+861 KPTAGRPFLR
-871 AVKVDA
+871 AVKIDA
-877 QITDRAT
+877 RVTDRST

>member
-1 VSRYRSYGKLDDP
+1 MSRYRSYGKLDDP

-69 GENAIRLPYRITTAQ
+69 GTNAIRLPWIVLSAQ
-84 RLGGVVTATLNA
+84 RQSNVVTLVLNA
-96 TPSLSFVPG
+96 TPSLSFIPG
-105 DDITIADLGFTTDS
+105 DDFHIDDLDAS
-119 PNGTFP
+119 VDGTQT
-125 LESVN
+125 LASVN
-130 FTTNQITYISS
+130 FTTKTLTFANSGTNTT
-141 SFVKH
+141 FTVKGE
-146 NGVFYKCL
+146 NVG
-154 QDNTSSSSNEPGTT
+154 NTSVVASGTAIGTT
-168 GGSSFWSTSTNAS
+168 LN
-181 NASAWSASS
+181 
-190 VSYNGPGVDET
+190 
-201 LPVTVD
+201 
-207 TPASPS
+207 
-213 GNPSVASTGTSIS
+213 
-226 TTLKFQGGDPNDSD
+226 
-240 NYSFTLNDNGVNEVF
+240 FTLNDNGVNEVF

-312 KMYIFRTNQT
+312 KMYIFRTRQT
-322 TLEASPAVQRVGVT
+322 TLEATPAVQRVGIA

-349 TAHGRSVNDYVTLT
+349 TAHGRVANDYVTLT
-363 GLGAYTN
+363 GLGNWTN
-370 DPNDCYQV
+370 NPNDCYQV
-378 VTESTNSFTV
+378 ATASTNQFTV

-393 QTATFNVSGAQV
+393 QTTTFNVSGAQV
-405 EYFSDFSKVANGT
+405 EFFLDFSRVANGT
-418 YTAPLY
+418 YTAPVY

-462 LFANQK
+462 LFTNQK

-476 VNQFTFNLDV
+476 ANQFTFNLEV
-486 ANVSLGDSKT
+486 ANVSIGQAKT

-528 YWYTSATTP
+528 YWYTSDVDPT
-537 ADREIRDEI
+537 DRGIRDEI

-591 SIHLMSG
+591 SIHLMTG

-658 TIQPFIERINQDYVH
+658 TIQPFIDRINQDYVH

-680 DNKYWIA
+680 DNRYWLA
-687 LPLNSESGALAS
+687 LPLDIVPGSGDAT

-747 GGVHKVDGFEGGD
+747 GGIHKVDGADGGD
-760 VVSMTAGQAIPA
+760 VVSMAAGQAVPE
-772 TIPIVS
+772 TIAVVS
-778 QVTTRQYDAESLDR
+778 QCTTRQYDADTADR
-792 KKFSRAE
+792 KMFARSE
-799 FHIKS
+799 LHIKS
-804 GSETVTDGDITFI
+804 SDDGLSDGDISFI

-823 TSSATSISSLIGSTL
+823 TSTATSISTLLGSTL
-838 PANEDSSLRM
+838 PANEDSSIRLGVR
-848 RVNKRGFGIQADF
+848 KRGFGIQTDF
-861 KPNTGRPFLR
+861 KPTAGRPFLR
-871 AVKVDA
+871 AVKIDA
-877 QITDRAT
+877 RITDRST

>member
-84 RLGGVVTATLNA
+84 RLGGVVAATLNA

-146 NGVFYKCL
+146 NGLFYKCL
-154 QDNTSSSSNEPGTT
+154 QDNTSSSSNEPGTA
-168 GGSSFWSTSTNAS
+168 GGSSFWSTSTNAN

-226 TTLKFQGGDPNDSD
+226 TTLN
-240 NYSFTLNDNGVNEVF
+240 FTLNDNGVNEVF

-267 DDYIFTATDTTCII
+267 DDYIFTATDTTCIV
-281 LRLKDSALFKC
+281 LRLKDQALFKC

-305 QMTQGLG
+305 GMVQGLG
-312 KMYIFRTNQT
+312 KMYIFRTRQT
-322 TLEASPAVQRVGVT
+322 TLESTPSVQQIAVS

-341 GQTITVNA
+341 GQTITVN
-349 TAHGRSVNDYVTLT
+349 TSSDHFRLVDDYVTLT
-363 GLGAYTN
+363 GFGNWTD

-378 VTESTNSFTV
+378 VSIPTSTQLTV

-393 QTATFNVSGAQV
+393 QTKTFNVSGARV
-405 EYFSDFSKVANGT
+405 EYFLDFSKVANGT

-439 DINSHGLS
+439 DITSHGLS

-462 LFANQK
+462 LFADQK

-476 VNQFTFNLDV
+476 VNQFTFNLEV
-486 ANVSLGDSKT
+486 ANVSIGQSKT

-518 IVHERRLWMP
+518 VVHERRLWMP
-528 YWYTSATTP
+528 YWYTSDTTP
-537 ADREIRDEI
+537 ADRGIRDEI

-629 IMFLSDQGI
+629 IIFLSDQGI
-638 YSVEFLDAYNLRGTG
+638 YSVEFLDEYNLRGTG

-658 TIQPFIERINQDYVH
+658 TIQPFIDRINQDYVH

-680 DNKYWIA
+680 DNRYWLA
-687 LPLNSESGALAS
+687 LPLDIVPESGDCNS

-723 EFAIRELIVG
+723 EFAIRELIVAR
-733 KEGSQNA
+733 EGSQNA

-747 GGVHKVDGFEGGD
+747 GGIHKVDGADGGD
-760 VVSMTAGQAIPA
+760 VVSMTAGQAVPK
-772 TIPIVS
+772 
-778 QVTTRQYDAESLDR
+778 Q
-792 KKFSRAE
+792 
-799 FHIKS
+799 
-804 GSETVTDGDITFI
+804 
-817 TEDPDS
+817 
-823 TSSATSISSLIGSTL
+823 
-838 PANEDSSLRM
+838 
-848 RVNKRGFGIQADF
+848 
-861 KPNTGRPFLR
+861 
-871 AVKVDA
+871 
-877 QITDRAT
+877 
-884 TSIS
+884 